1 MAGLSVGRIDT
12 RFLAKGV
19 GELGPLE
26 LDPFP
31 TIHMRDIMS
40 HEAHRHPYIEVLGSI
55 YLMKLRYG
63 RKFCSN
69 AGSCWRLLFVYA
81 LMPWMQRYRIFDA
94 PGVKQLD
101 EDGNVIL
108 RDDQVSEQ
116 LRELNLAAEDGQLRS
131 SFAVVPRLLAS
142 AAGGGSTRSDVNS
155 SKKNPKDE
163 TILRLRS
170 ENEELKKTI
179 ARLKEESI
187 HRSSIENDCGSV
199 WNK

>member
-40 HEAHRHPYIEVLGSI
+40 HESHRHPYIEALGTI
-55 YLMKLRYG
+55 YLMKLRHG

-69 AGSCWRLLFVYA
+69 AGSCWRLIFVYA

-94 PGVKQLD
+94 PGVKHLD
-101 EDGNVIL
+101 EEGNVDL
-108 RDDQVSEQ
+108 DEGQVSEQ
-116 LRELNLAAEDGQLRS
+116 LRELNLQLNGS
-131 SFAVVPRLLAS
+131 GTLKDSFAVAPRLLAS
-142 AAGGGSTRSDVNS
+142 TATASA
-155 SKKNPKDE
+155 KDA
-163 TILRLRS
+163 TILGLRN
-170 ENEELKKTI
+170 ENEELKNTI
-179 ARLKEESI
+179 AKLEQALSAAQGEET
-187 HRSSIENDCGSV
+187 
-199 WNK
+199 